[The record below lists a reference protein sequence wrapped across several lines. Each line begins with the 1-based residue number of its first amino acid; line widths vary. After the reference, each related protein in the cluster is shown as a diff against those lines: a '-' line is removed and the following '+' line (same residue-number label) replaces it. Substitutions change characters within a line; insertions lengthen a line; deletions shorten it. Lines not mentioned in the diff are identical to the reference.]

1 MLPALCLLP
10 YCVLLLQVKLCLSRT
25 SPEKRDLILGFESLM
40 KRAPFWERGAYNT
53 HISKSGCGIRHLR
66 DRARDAAVGSPRLHE
81 GDLFTFA
88 FAVAGGGAGVVVG
101 VSDENYLK
109 AETQEELGGA
119 WGINLS
125 HGALFTKKS

>member
-81 GDLFTFA
+81 GDPAPILLYRPSPWSCEQ
-88 FAVAGGGAGVVVG
+88 G
-101 VSDENYLK
+101 
-109 AETQEELGGA
+109 
-119 WGINLS
+119 
-125 HGALFTKKS
+125 